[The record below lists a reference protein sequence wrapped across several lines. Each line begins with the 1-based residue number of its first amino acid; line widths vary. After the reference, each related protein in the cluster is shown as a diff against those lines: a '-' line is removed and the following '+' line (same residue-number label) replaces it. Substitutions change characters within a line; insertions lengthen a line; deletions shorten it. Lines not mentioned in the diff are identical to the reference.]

1 MYILEFK
8 GNIIKLT
15 LTHLL
20 HKTLCEND
28 IVRLR
33 IDYNGVEKEYS
44 AIVIEKHAKYI
55 YVELIGEVTQV
66 DNVVFIQ
73 QL

>member
-20 HKTLCEND
+20 HKMLCEHD
-28 IVRLR
+28 IIRLN
-33 IDYNGVEKEYS
+33 IEYNGIEKEYS
-44 AIVIEKHAKYI
+44 GTVIEKNAKYI
-55 YVELIGEVTQV
+55 YVELIGEVKQL